1 MTQQDDITQSADWD
15 VAHEIWAAAQT
26 PPGTSIESAVERIAA
41 LLSKLRAEGVPVG
54 WFDTSTSSGTIRWR
68 EGLTAQSF
76 PDGHPFYAAPVASA
90 PADERAA
97 ALEEAARF
105 VEREADKLDA
115 QNRPS
120 GAVVRLVAK
129 GLRAAL
135 ASAPVAGD
143 AQHPDDIAVDRFAA
157 AMKAKLAKKRA
168 EGRGGWDDKAQCSRE
183 WLSSLLRQHL
193 EKGDPVDVGNLAMM
207 LHQRGER
214 IVPYKDAPQA
224 SEAVRPDVD
233 AVDLARAGMEL
244 HSEGMP
250 EHTVCAELVRLADA
264 LKSHPQADKDGGQQ
278 KYWLCCG
285 SKDPYHGN
293 RRAPDCFNT
302 TRARWGTADEHSKDA
317 RAALSA
323 TQTEQGE
330 RDA

>member
-214 IVPYKDAPQA
+214 IVPYKDAPPGQRGGA
-224 SEAVRPDVD
+224 PGRRRCRSG
-233 AVDLARAGMEL
+233 ARWHGAAFRRHAGTHGL
-244 HSEGMP
+244 RR
-250 EHTVCAELVRLADA
+250 TCAAGGC
-264 LKSHPQADKDGGQQ
+264 PQVPSPGGQ
-278 KYWLCCG
+278 G
-285 SKDPYHGN
+285 
-293 RRAPDCFNT
+293 RRPAEVLAVLRVERPVS
-302 TRARWGTADEHSKDA
+302 RQSPGAGLLQHH
-317 RAALSA
+317 
-323 TQTEQGE
+323 QG
-330 RDA
+330 